1 MCCANFGGIP
11 FKYLYVHAKTSLNS
25 FDNCFSSN
33 TLHDSNCALI
43 FTIYGFTS
51 IPRLNFINCWSSINI
66 HPTICNSCALILV
79 GVSSIA
85 TFPSWWLQYVFI
97 YTLFSRTIYN
107 SYLLPT
113 IFFFVLCT
121 SNSYYEIIVF
131 TFVSVISTSVVFI
144 DWIVLNKLSVRIENN
159 YSFVVK
165 VISSF
170 SSMIPF

>member
-1 MCCANFGGIP
+1 
-11 FKYLYVHAKTSLNS
+11 
-25 FDNCFSSN
+25 
-33 TLHDSNCALI
+33 
-43 FTIYGFTS
+43 
-51 IPRLNFINCWSSINI
+51 
-66 HPTICNSCALILV
+66 LILV